1 MLFARRN
8 AMPAKIEDLEAAVLE
23 LPEKGRA
30 RLARALLLSLGDP
43 ATESTDQ
50 AWIEEAEHRYEEIR
64 RGDVEAQD
72 SDEVF
77 REARARRR

>member
-1 MLFARRN
+1 MA
-8 AMPAKIEDLEAAVLE
+8 PTIEDLEAAALQ

-30 RLARALLLSLGDP
+30 RLAKTLLLSLGDP
-43 ATESTDQ
+43 ATEGAADQ
-50 AWIEEAEHRYEEIR
+50 VWIEEAGHRYDEIR

-77 REARARRR
+77 REARARLR

>member
-1 MLFARRN
+1 MSV
-8 AMPAKIEDLEAAVLE
+8 KIEDLEAAALE

-43 ATESTDQ
+43 AAENTEQT
-50 AWIEEAEHRYEEIR
+50 WIEEAEHRYEEIR

>member
-1 MLFARRN
+1 MASTL
-8 AMPAKIEDLEAAVLE
+8 EDLEAVVLQ

-30 RLARALLLSLGDP
+30 RLAKILLLSLG
-43 ATESTDQ
+43 ESAEDGAEQ
-50 AWIEEAEHRYEEIR
+50 AWIEEAERRYEEIR

-77 REARARRR
+77 REARARLR

>member
-1 MLFARRN
+1 MAST
-8 AMPAKIEDLEAAVLE
+8 IENLEAAALQ

-30 RLARALLLSLGDP
+30 RLARTLLLSLGDT
-43 ATESTDQ
+43 AAESTDQ

-64 RGDVEAQD
+64 RGDVKAQD